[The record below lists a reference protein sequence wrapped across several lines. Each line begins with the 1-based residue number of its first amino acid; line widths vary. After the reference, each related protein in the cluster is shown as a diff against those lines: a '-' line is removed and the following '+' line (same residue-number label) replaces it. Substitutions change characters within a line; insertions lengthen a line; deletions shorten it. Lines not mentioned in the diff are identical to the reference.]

1 MLKIISST
9 IIFLLFQIQISLSQ
23 EFYPNKELDLEK
35 FINFD
40 LTNYNFNNFDKI
52 IGNDVQNWDGDSN
65 QLTSREKDWKKID
78 IKINNKNYKL
88 KLSHQINDN
97 ISLTI
102 TTQDLL
108 CDQSRNLIPEKY
120 IKTKNLIDYKSDFQ
134 ILKMRTLKFSYD
146 TNKNT
151 RLNYT
156 CLGSLTSDD
165 KPGDSKPLSV
175 IYLGSQDKTDLAAII
190 PLKMISCQLLQGK
203 TYDSQYSKIMEPHFM
218 TFYISDGQRDFLDDA
233 FISTGQNKLSFNKD
247 LIHTVRENEYDK
259 TKTNRSIFY
268 FEHKVDRI
276 NGVFYHKRKIYDKT
290 YTNFP
295 NNIAVVEWT
304 GQCKKKDIE
313 ERVF

>member
-40 LTNYNFNNFDKI
+40 LTKYDFNDFDKI
-52 IGNDVQNWDGDSN
+52 IGNDVQNWDGDSDH
-65 QLTSREKDWKKID
+65 LTSRDKDWKQID
-78 IKINNKNYKL
+78 IKIDNKNYKL
-88 KLSHQINDN
+88 RLSQLINDN
-97 ISLTI
+97 ISLKI

-108 CDQSRNLIPEKY
+108 CDQSRSLIPEKY
-120 IKTKNLIDYKSDFQ
+120 ISNKNLLDYKSDFQ

-151 RLNYT
+151 RLYYT
-156 CLGSLTSDD
+156 CLESLTSDD
-165 KPGDSKPLSV
+165 KPGGTMPLS
-175 IYLGSQDKTDLAAII
+175 IIILALKDKTEIAAVV

-203 TYDSQYSKIMEPHFM
+203 THDTDYSKIMDPTFM
-218 TFYISDGQRDFLDDA
+218 TFYISDSQKNLLDER
-233 FISTGQNKLSFNKD
+233 FISVGTNKSSFNKD
-247 LIHTVRENEYDK
+247 LIHTVEENKYDK

-290 YTNFP
+290 YTNLT

-304 GQCKKKDIE
+304 GQCTKKNID
-313 ERVF
+313 ERAF